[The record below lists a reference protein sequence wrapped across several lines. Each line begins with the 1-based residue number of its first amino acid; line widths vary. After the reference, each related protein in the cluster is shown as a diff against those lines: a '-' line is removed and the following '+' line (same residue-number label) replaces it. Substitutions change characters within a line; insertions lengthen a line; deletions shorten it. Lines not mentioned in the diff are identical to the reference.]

1 MKEHRYERVMKWPTR
16 KFGARDPSPCLQ
28 KPKTKRRVIVDIQ
41 GVIIFIQ

>member
-1 MKEHRYERVMKWPTR
+1 MKWPTR